1 MKKMSIY
8 DKLQRAKRNSPVDY
22 PIDFVIPWV
31 DGSDPEWRERK
42 NQCLGLSTSDGRENR
57 YKDWGFLQY
66 WFRGVEKFAPWVR
79 YVWFIC
85 DQEPPKWLN
94 RDHPKLKI
102 VRHEDYLPE
111 EYRPA
116 FSANPIE
123 LNLHRIEGLSER
135 FVYFNDDTF
144 LLKPVE
150 KSFFFKRGLPCD
162 SAVMNPVPTDTIA
175 KNGPGTRAFT
185 YYQTCAEYLNR
196 DYDFHTCVKNNI
208 TKWLSPCYGTDMI
221 RNILLL
227 AWPRFV
233 GFAEDHMPNAYLKSS
248 FSKAWE
254 QDFDILDATSR
265 HHIRDDRDV
274 NQWLIRIRQLAE
286 GEFVPRKRQKDCNF
300 DIYKDGDLM
309 HRMIREQLK
318 PMICLNDTMILT
330 EQEYRRLQKK
340 VVDDFNSI
348 LPEPSDY
355 EKRI

>member
-1 MKKMSIY
+1 MKKISIY

-102 VRHEDYLPE
+102 VRHENYLPE

-123 LNLHRIEGLSER
+123 LNLHRIVGLSEH
-135 FVYFNDDTF
+135 FVYFNDDMF
-144 LLKPVE
+144 LIAPVRPE
-150 KSFFFKRGLPCD
+150 YFFRNGLPLD
-162 SAVMNPVPTDTIA
+162 SAAMNPVPTDTIA
-175 KNGPGTRAFT
+175 KEGYGTKLFL
-185 YYQTCAEYLNR
+185 YFLNDVEYLNR
-196 DYDFHTCVKNNI
+196 DFDFHTCVRKHPL
-208 TKWLSPCYGTDMI
+208 KWINPCYGKDMI
-221 RNILLL
+221 RNLLLL

-233 GFAEDHMPNAYLKSS
+233 GFAEDHLPNAYLKES
-248 FSKAWE
+248 FEKAWE
-254 QDFDILDATSR
+254 QDFDILDATSKR
-265 HHIRDDRDV
+265 HIRDDRDV

-300 DIYKDGDLM
+300 DIYKDSDLM

-318 PMICLNDTMILT
+318 LMICLNDTKVL
-330 EQEYRRLQKK
+330 EEGEFKRLQSRIIA
-340 VVDDFNSI
+340 DFNCI
-348 LPEPSDY
+348 LS
-355 EKRI
+355 EKSMFEI